1 MDLIL
6 KYNTPAP
13 DTPEGWEKYSMPI
26 GNSYLGG
33 NVFGGIDYERI
44 QITENSTEN
53 PGKLGGLNSFADI
66 LIHFPHNQEA
76 VQHYER
82 GLDIGKAIAY
92 VNYDCGGVHV
102 ERKYFTTYPDKVL
115 VGQIT
120 TSEPVDLR
128 FEVQI
133 PYLTEEE
140 GREKRGTVHV
150 EEDTIIMAGT
160 MSAHNVRFE
169 GQLCVFT
176 DGVRKAIDGQL
187 FVEGAKNTW
196 FIFGGATNY
205 ELRPEIFM
213 IEEDDKK
220 LRDFDPHDLV
230 CAIMQQAA
238 NYSLTDL
245 EARHIADYGELFHRV
260 SLELNETVVPD
271 ETTEELLKAYSQGNR
286 SRYLEVLYFQYGR
299 YLLISSSRPG
309 CLPANLQG
317 VWNCHD
323 RSPWGSGYW
332 HNINVQMNYWPA
344 FITNIAETFTAYLD
358 FNLAFRKTAELYA
371 SDFVKRTVPEKYTD
385 EPGECGWTIGTGN
398 YAYKITGP
406 GSHSGPGTGGL
417 TSKLFW
423 EYYAF
428 TGDKDILTKVAYPA
442 LLSMAKFFLRVVRE
456 YDGKQLSVF
465 SASPEQIL
473 GNVYGKNTQYYH
485 TVGCAFDQQMIWENA
500 NDVLKCVDL
509 IGEENLPSEDL
520 SIIQEIRNQIESY
533 DPVQVGW
540 SGQIKEYREEK
551 FYGEIGEFRHRHI
564 SQLVGLYPGTLISTE
579 TPAWLDAAK
588 VTLDHRSD
596 RSTGWALAHR
606 LNAWARTGDG
616 NRTYRLY
623 ANLIGQRTLPNLWD
637 THPPFQIDGNFGGTS
652 GVAEMLLQSHEKYI
666 VPLASIPDEWSCGS
680 YTGLAARGGFEI
692 DVAWQG
698 GCATSITI
706 RSKAGNVCR
715 MKYKGIGKARLDFE
729 AKIIDADHIE
739 FSTEAGREYHI
750 TYVETWEKK
759 SYPAV
764 LKVTKDLKLCWDFGE
779 PVNIWRAV
787 DSAPEYTLI
796 AQGITGGNYQD
807 DCHNL
812 DKAET
817 VSYKITRA
825 DTLSGSESGA
835 YVTWNCSTELERERY
850 RHLLRFLKI
859 DC

>member
-33 NVFGGIDYERI
+33 NVFGGIEYEHI

-66 LIHFPHNQEA
+66 LIHFPCTQEV

-92 VNYDCGGVHV
+92 VNYDCGGIHV
-102 ERKYFTTYPDKVL
+102 ERKYFTTYPDRVL

-120 TSEPVDLR
+120 TSEPVDLQ

-140 GREKRGTVHV
+140 GRKKRGTVRV
-150 EEDTIIMAGT
+150 EDDTIVMAGV
-160 MSAHNVRFE
+160 MSGHNVHFE
-169 GQLCVFT
+169 GQLRVFT
-176 DGVRKAIDGQL
+176 DGVLKSVDSL
-187 FVEGAKNTW
+187 LLVESAKETW

-213 IEEDDKK
+213 IWEDDKK

-230 CAIMQQAA
+230 CDIMQQAA
-238 NYSLTDL
+238 KYSLDEL
-245 EARHIADYGELFHRV
+245 EARHIADYGKLFHRV
-260 SLELNETVVPD
+260 SFELNETEVPV
-271 ETTEELLKAYSQGNR
+271 EMTEDLLKDYSQGKH

-344 FITNIAETFTAYLD
+344 FVTNIAETFIAYLD
-358 FNLAFRKTAELYA
+358 YNLAFRKTAEKYA
-371 SDFVKRTVPEKYTD
+371 SEFVLKTVPEKYTD

-423 EYYAF
+423 EYYDF
-428 TGDKDILTKVAYPA
+428 TGDKNILTKVAYPA

-456 YDGKQLSVF
+456 YDGKHLSVF

-500 NDVLKCVDL
+500 NDVLKCVEL
-509 IGEENLPSEDL
+509 IGEENLPPED
-520 SIIQEIRNQIESY
+520 IPVIKEIREQISHY
-533 DPVQVGW
+533 DPVQIGW

-588 VTLDHRSD
+588 VTLNHRSD

-616 NRTYRLY
+616 NRTYQLY
-623 ANLIGQRTLPNLWD
+623 TNLIGQRTLPNLWD

-666 VPLASIPDEWSCGS
+666 VPLASIPDEWMNGS
-680 YTGLAARGGFEI
+680 YSGLVARGGFEV
-692 DVAWQG
+692 DVKWKG
-698 GCATSITI
+698 GCATDITV
-706 RSKAGNVCR
+706 RSKAGNMCR
-715 MKYKGIGKARLDFE
+715 IKYKGIGKACLDFNGV
-729 AKIIDADHIE
+729 IIDDDHIE
-739 FSTEAGREYHI
+739 FSTEAGRVYHI
-750 TYVETWEKK
+750 TKLAAWEKK
-759 SYPAV
+759 PYPMT
-764 LKVTKDLKLCWDFGE
+764 LELTKDFNLTWDFEE
-779 PVNIWRAV
+779 PVNIWRAI
-787 DSAPEYTLI
+787 DSAPDYTLI

-807 DCHNL
+807 QSCDLN
-812 DKAET
+812 KTEN

-825 DTLSGSESGA
+825 DAASGVENGA
-835 YVTWNCSTELERERY
+835 CVTWNCSTELERERY
-850 RHLLRFLKI
+850 RHLLRYLNI

>member
-33 NVFGGIDYERI
+33 NIFGGIEYEHI

-66 LIHFPHNQEA
+66 LIHFPHAQEM

-92 VNYDCGGVHV
+92 VHYDCGGVHV

-128 FEVQI
+128 MEVQI

-140 GREKRGTVHV
+140 GREKRGTVRT
-150 EEDTIIMAGT
+150 EDDTIVMAGV
-160 MSAHNVRFE
+160 MAAHNVHFE
-169 GQLCVFT
+169 GQLRVFT
-176 DGVRKAIDGQL
+176 DGVRKSIDGQ
-187 FVEGAKNTW
+187 FWVEGAKNTW

-213 IEEDDKK
+213 ISEDDKK

-230 CAIMQQAA
+230 CTIMQQAA
-238 NYSLTDL
+238 KYSPAYL
-245 EARHIADYGELFHRV
+245 EARHIADYGKLFHRV
-260 SLELNETVVPD
+260 SLELNETVVPE
-271 ETTEELLKAYSQGNR
+271 ETTEELLKAYGQGNR

-371 SDFVKRTVPEKYTD
+371 ADFVKRTVPEKYTD

-423 EYYAF
+423 EYYDF
-428 TGDKDILTKVAYPA
+428 TGDRNILTKVAYPA
-442 LLSMAKFFLRVVRE
+442 LLSMAKFFLRVVRD
-456 YDGKQLSVF
+456 YDGKYLSVF

-500 NDVLKCVDL
+500 NDVLKCVEL
-509 IGEENLPSEDL
+509 IGEENLPPED
-520 SIIQEIRNQIESY
+520 IPVIKEIREQIEHY

-564 SQLVGLYPGTLISTE
+564 SQLVGLYPGTLISSE

-588 VTLDHRSD
+588 VSLDHRSD

-666 VPLASIPDEWSCGS
+666 VPLPSIPDEWPNGS
-680 YTGLAARGGFEI
+680 YTGLAARGGFEV
-692 DVAWQG
+692 DVKWKD
-698 GCATSITI
+698 GCATDITV

-715 MKYKGIGKARLDFE
+715 MKYKGIGKACLDFE
-729 AKIIDADHIE
+729 AVIKDEDHIE
-739 FSTEAGREYHI
+739 FSTEAGGIYHI
-750 TYVETWEKK
+750 TKLEAWEKK
-759 SYPAV
+759 VYPMV
-764 LKVTKDLKLCWDFGE
+764 LKITKDLKLTWDFEE

-787 DSAPEYTLI
+787 DSAPDYTLI
-796 AQGITGGNYQD
+796 GQGITGGNYQD
-807 DCHNL
+807 DCHVL

-817 VSYKITRA
+817 VSYKITRVDA
-825 DTLSGSESGA
+825 LSGFENGA

-850 RHLLRFLKI
+850 RHLLRFLNI